1 MFNLAE
7 TIIGASPPMVKLR
20 AYLPKLAQSS
30 ANVLI
35 TGATGSGKDRVA
47 RALHDLGPR
56 RDQTFVAI
64 NCAALP
70 ETLIES
76 ELFGHERGA
85 FTGAT
90 SAARGHFVQADGGT
104 LFLDEIGEMSLS
116 AQAKLLR
123 VIETREVTPVGAAR
137 ARPVNIR
144 IIAATN
150 QQLEPLVEHKRFR
163 LDLYYRLNVAR
174 LELPPLK
181 DRKEDIPLL
190 LSHMTKELNLR
201 NECTVGDPDEELL
214 NCLMA
219 HEWPGNIRELRNL
232 VEAVYIDPPNGPL
245 GIDHLPPVFRDM
257 FARYSIIRS
266 VERDRLVRL
275 LEETHWNKAEAAKQL
290 NWSRMTLYRKLAKY
304 HINKSA

>member
-35 TGATGSGKDRVA
+35 TGATGRGKDRVA

-76 ELFGHERGA
+76 ELFGHERRA

-104 LFLDEIGEMSLS
+104 LFLDEIG
-116 AQAKLLR
+116 R
-123 VIETREVTPVGAAR
+123 
-137 ARPVNIR
+137 RPNSCV
-144 IIAATN
+144 
-150 QQLEPLVEHKRFR
+150 
-163 LDLYYRLNVAR
+163 
-174 LELPPLK
+174 
-181 DRKEDIPLL
+181 
-190 LSHMTKELNLR
+190 
-201 NECTVGDPDEELL
+201 
-214 NCLMA
+214 
-219 HEWPGNIRELRNL
+219 
-232 VEAVYIDPPNGPL
+232 
-245 GIDHLPPVFRDM
+245 
-257 FARYSIIRS
+257 
-266 VERDRLVRL
+266 
-275 LEETHWNKAEAAKQL
+275 
-290 NWSRMTLYRKLAKY
+290 
-304 HINKSA
+304 